1 MLAARAINPAAHGPD
16 VVIGL
21 GIGAPAANEILVKLR
36 GTDTRVKLARVP
48 AGSDE
53 ARLFLQCLVAK
64 RVLRVDAKHGRAWML
79 DEVEVNDTV
88 LRYMEKPA
96 AMDPCD
102 AGRDSYVGPTDPLP
116 RVQRKKGT

>member
-1 MLAARAINPAAHGPD
+1 MLAARVINPAAHGPD

-21 GIGAPAANEILVKLR
+21 GIGAPAANEILIKIR
-36 GTDTRVKLARVP
+36 GTDTRLKLARVP
-48 AGSDE
+48 AGSDQ

-64 RVLRVDAKHGRAWML
+64 RVMRVDAKHGRAWML

-88 LRYMEKPA
+88 LRYLENPA
-96 AMDPCD
+96 AIDPCE
-102 AGRDSYVGPTDPLP
+102 AGRDAYVGPTDPLP

>member
-1 MLAARAINPAAHGPD
+1 MLAAGVINPAAHGPD

-21 GIGAPAANEILVKLR
+21 GIGAPAANEILVKIG
-36 GTDTRVKLARVP
+36 GTDRRVKLARVP

-53 ARLFLQCLVAK
+53 ARLFLQCLVSK
-64 RVLRVDAKHGRAWML
+64 RVVRVDPKHGRAWML

-88 LRYMEKPA
+88 LRYLENPSA
-96 AMDPCD
+96 NDPCE
-102 AGRDSYVGPTDPLP
+102 AGRDAYVGPTDPLP

>member
-1 MLAARAINPAAHGPD
+1 MFAARVINPAAHGPD

-21 GIGAPAANEILVKLR
+21 GIGAPAANEILVKIR

-64 RVLRVDAKHGRAWML
+64 RIVRVDPKRGRAWML

-88 LRYMEKPA
+88 RRYLENPSSL
-96 AMDPCD
+96 DPCD
-102 AGRDSYVGPTDPLP
+102 AGRTAYVGPNDPLP
-116 RVQRKKGT
+116 PVQRKKS

>member
-64 RVLRVDAKHGRAWML
+64 RVVRVDAKHGRAWML

-88 LRYMEKPA
+88 LRYIEKPA
-96 AMDPCD
+96 AIDPCE
-102 AGRDSYVGPTDPLP
+102 AGRAAYVGQADPLP
-116 RVQRKKGT
+116 PVRRKR